1 MSPRKPSPMAAMINV
16 VERYSQSD
24 AITNPAKYTLSTAR
38 DPNRSAKI
46 PAGNPPNPRKRIWI
60 VRSSPS
66 NISDT
71 ENSLKKRVLIQEHK
85 LYPKAI
91 RLVFK

>member
-1 MSPRKPSPMAAMINV
+1 MSPRKPSPMAVIINV
-16 VERYSQSD
+16 VERYSQTD
-24 AITNPAKYTLSTAR
+24 AITNPEKYILSTVL

-60 VRSSPS
+60 VKSWPS

-71 ENSLKKRVLIQEHK
+71 ENSFSNI
-85 LYPKAI
+85 I
-91 RLVFK
+91 RITGRIVVMR